1 MSKDL
6 MDDMLK
12 RPVRQSMDG
21 LNEIQ
26 FGIVFLVWGII
37 AMALKLW
44 GSELPEWMSWS
55 YLIVLPV
62 AYYFRALSNRLRA
75 RWIAPRI
82 GYVKTHSP
90 ILGKTMIAILTGGV
104 IAVVVVIAYVQ
115 SPQLRLSMP
124 LEMGV
129 IFAVSNFILWRWLR
143 VQRLLIY
150 AILSLASGLVIQ
162 WMVPDFIA
170 SETFLCSIA
179 VIYLIGGIFVV
190 RNLIRL
196 PIATE
201 DSL

>member
-21 LNEIQ
+21 LNEVQ
-26 FGIVFLVWGII
+26 FGIVFLVWGVI

-44 GSELPEWMSWS
+44 GSELPGWMSWS
-55 YLIVLPV
+55 YLVVLPL
-62 AYYFRALSNRLRA
+62 AFYFRALANRLRA

-90 ILGKTMIAILTGGV
+90 ILGKTAIAILTGAV
-104 IAVVVVIAYVQ
+104 IAVVVGIAYVQ
-115 SPQLRLSMP
+115 SPQLRLSLP
-124 LEMGV
+124 LEMGI
-129 IFAVSNFILWRWLR
+129 IFALSNMVLWRWLR

-150 AILSLASGLVIQ
+150 AILTLASGLFTQ
-162 WMVPDFIA
+162 WMVPDSIE
-170 SETFLCSIA
+170 SEAFLCFAS
-179 VIYLIGGIFVV
+179 VIYLAGGFLVV
-190 RNLIRL
+190 RNLLRL

>member
-55 YLIVLPV
+55 YLIVLPM
-62 AYYFRALSNRLRA
+62 AFYFRALSNRLRA

-82 GYVKTHSP
+82 GYVKMHSP
-90 ILGKTMIAILTGGV
+90 ILGKTVIAILTGGV
-104 IAVVVVIAYVQ
+104 VAVVIVIAYFQ

-129 IFAVSNFILWRWLR
+129 IFTASNFIFWRWLKVR
-143 VQRLLIY
+143 RFLIY
-150 AILSLASGLVIQ
+150 AILALACGLIAQ
-162 WMVPDFIA
+162 WIIPDPIE
-170 SETFLCSIA
+170 SETFLCFVS
-179 VIYLIGGIFVV
+179 VIYLVGGFLVV